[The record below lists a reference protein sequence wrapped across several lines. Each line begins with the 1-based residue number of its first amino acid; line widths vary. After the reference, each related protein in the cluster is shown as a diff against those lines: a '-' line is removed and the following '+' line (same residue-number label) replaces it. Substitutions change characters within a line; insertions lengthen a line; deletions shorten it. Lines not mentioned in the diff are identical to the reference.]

1 MPNQNAEINLSVT
14 FRHTDSTEALKQ
26 YSTEKVNQC
35 IQKYIKNPGDAHI
48 VLSVE
53 KRDHIAEV
61 QFHSK
66 GYEVSAKAVSDD
78 LYAAIDKVIDT
89 LDKQLRRKK
98 DKLVGHK
105 TGARAV
111 KSVAP

>member
-1 MPNQNAEINLSVT
+1 MPNQNTDINLSVT
-14 FRHTDSTEALKQ
+14 FRHTEPTDALKK

-35 IQKYIKNPGDAHI
+35 IKKYVKNPGDAHV

-66 GYEVSAKAVSDD
+66 GFEVTARAISED
-78 LYAAIDKVIDT
+78 LYAAIDKMVDT
-89 LDKQLRRKK
+89 MDKQLRRRK

-105 TGARAV
+105 TGARA
-111 KSVAP
+111 